1 MRRILLV
8 EDDRGMA
15 HGLRYNLETE
25 GYAVVHAADG
35 RSGIEC
41 ARASSFDL
49 ILLDLMLPHRSGFD
63 VLRDLRADGDRTPVI
78 LMSARDAEDDRIEG
92 LALGADDFIAKP
104 FGLGELL
111 ARIRAR
117 TRTARKVAVL
127 DSALNAAAGSQ
138 DLGEA
143 LASLVDKALGLI
155 GAERGLVIVQHD
167 DGALETHLARGRRS
181 GGRGS
186 RECGG
191 EPLPI
196 DARFSTTIVKRVL
209 KSGRTEAMLDADD
222 STSWG
227 GGSIVDLRLRQAVC
241 TPLRV
246 GKRITGV
253 LYADSRISAQGFGR
267 EDLEL
272 IETLATQCAALIDRA
287 RLRRVSR
294 EKRRMEAE
302 LTDAKHLQQSMLP
315 DVPVRAA
322 RLEIAGF
329 NRPCEEAGGDYFDYI
344 DLGEE
349 RVALVIGDVAG
360 HGVGAAL
367 FMTAARSL
375 LRTFLHGIS
384 GRSADSDRAAGR
396 SAEVVRAGACLP
408 CVSDVGDVLREVN
421 SALVRDMPAGAFM
434 SLFLGELD
442 LRTGGLRYASAGHTP
457 GIVYRAATGKFDE
470 LKPTGP
476 ALGVVAEASYEVCTV
491 VPPLQGQDA
500 VLLYTD
506 GATEAMGEDREM
518 FGVERLKSALA
529 RVHGDRAPGIVDS
542 LTQAITEH
550 SAGRLADDVS
560 FLVVK
565 ATDCPV
571 VAA

>member
-181 GGRGS
+181 EGRRSKG
-186 RECGG
+186 CGG
-191 EPLPI
+191 EPLPL
-196 DARFSTTIVKRVL
+196 DARFSTTIVQRVL
-209 KSGRTEAMLDADD
+209 ESGRTEAMLDADD
-222 STSWG
+222 STPWG

-246 GKRITGV
+246 GQRITGV

-272 IETLATQCAALIDRA
+272 IETLAAQCAALIDRA
-287 RLRRVSR
+287 RLRRASR
-294 EKRRMEAE
+294 EQRRMEAE

-315 DVPVRAA
+315 DVPVHAA

-344 DLGEE
+344 HLGEE

-367 FMTAARSL
+367 FMAAARSL
-375 LRTFLHGIS
+375 LRTFLLGI
-384 GRSADSDRAAGR
+384 AGR
-396 SAEVVRAGACLP
+396 SSGADRAGSCLP
-408 CVSDVGDVLREVN
+408 CVSDVGDVLGEVN
-421 SALVRDMPAGAFM
+421 RALIRDMPAGAFM
-434 SLFLGELD
+434 SLVLGELD

-457 GIVYRAATGKFDE
+457 GIVYRAATGDFDE
-470 LKPTGP
+470 LLPTGP
-476 ALGVVAEASYEVCTV
+476 ALGVVEHARYEVCTV
-491 VPPLQGQDA
+491 VPPLQCQDA

-518 FGVERLKSALA
+518 FGVERLKTALA

-542 LTQAITEH
+542 LTQEITEH

-571 VAA
+571 AAA